1 MALYCSV
8 RNDIDFKVL
17 SELFDGVG
25 DTRAM
30 EVGSWWNTEQK
41 RYSSFP
47 ELKVR
52 RSTAMVDC
60 TNGRPLL
67 G

>member
-1 MALYCSV
+1 MLGLTSLGFEDQFKAEYYCVENS
-8 RNDIDFKVL
+8 IDFRVL
-17 SELFDGVG
+17 SELFDGWG
-25 DTRAM
+25 DSRSM

-52 RSTAMVDC
+52 RS
-60 TNGRPLL
+60 
-67 G
+67 